1 MSSKKFPSF
10 ETATKAPWY
19 KIPKDKHTRRDAP
32 MNEKEMTRLLQ
43 HDFSAGTEAFRDK
56 LLKRCLS
63 ELNSASGRTAL
74 SDDDL
79 EFVNAAGN
87 ISQMMGQTQK
97 NPLDPEEF

>member
-1 MSSKKFPSF
+1 
-10 ETATKAPWY
+10 
-19 KIPKDKHTRRDAP
+19 

-43 HDFSAGTEAFRDK
+43 HDFSAGTEAFRDN

-63 ELNSASGRTAL
+63 ELNSASGRTAI